1 MVLLSTPEWHKI
13 KENLSFFLSRKGVS
27 PFVGFA
33 LSQAH
38 KAVIK
43 GENLNLIRD
52 LIRWGDE
59 VPTNRELKDPLKE
72 FFTIKDEKAI
82 FIGDGPSV
90 KCYVNDHGFPQ
101 IRVAGRDFDIGV
113 PTKAFL
119 VALKKL
125 EGKYGFRSEAA
136 AQLDYDYK
144 SLGHAVRLLG
154 QAEEFLNEGKISLPR
169 PNAEYLKTILRG
181 EIDDSNI
188 DWFDMLNK
196 QIDNIKQN
204 LEPNSSLP
212 EKANWKKLNKLC
224 VEILKEHLNE

>member
-1 MVLLSTPEWHKI
+1 M
-13 KENLSFFLSRKGVS
+13 
-27 PFVGFA
+27 
-33 LSQAH
+33 
-38 KAVIK
+38 
-43 GENLNLIRD
+43 
-52 LIRWGDE
+52 
-59 VPTNRELKDPLKE
+59 
-72 FFTIKDEKAI
+72 
-82 FIGDGPSV
+82 
-90 KCYVNDHGFPQ
+90 
-101 IRVAGRDFDIGV
+101 
-113 PTKAFL
+113 
-119 VALKKL
+119 KKL
-125 EGKYGFRSEAA
+125 ESKYGSRSEAA
-136 AQLDYDYK
+136 AKLDYDYK